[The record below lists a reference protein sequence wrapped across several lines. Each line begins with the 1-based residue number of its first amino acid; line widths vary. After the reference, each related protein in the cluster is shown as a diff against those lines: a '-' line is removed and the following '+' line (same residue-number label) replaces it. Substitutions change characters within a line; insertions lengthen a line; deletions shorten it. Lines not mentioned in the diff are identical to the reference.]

1 MSAKYDQ
8 APKTEG
14 KTIHWPLFY
23 DILVGVLF
31 WGREKAARERTLDL
45 GELKPGESVLDV
57 GCGTGA
63 LTLAAKARVGQT
75 GKVYGIDAAPE
86 MIERARRKA
95 VEAGMDVDF
104 QTAAVESLPFPDA
117 LLDVVL
123 SSLMLHHLPGDLRR
137 KALVEMCRVLRPGGR
152 LMVVDFEPPRG
163 KLGRALVL
171 LVLGHTMADT
181 DIRDFLP
188 LIQSAGFSE
197 IECGST
203 GVRLL
208 SFARAKTSNAHA

>member
-1 MSAKYDQ
+1 MRTVMSAKYDQ

-45 GELKPGESVLDV
+45 AELEPGESVLDV

-86 MIERARRKA
+86 MIEIARQKAEKRALRVSFHLSA
-95 VEAGMDVDF
+95 IED
-104 QTAAVESLPFPDA
+104 LPFPDA
-117 LLDVVL
+117 SFDVVL
-123 SSLMLHHLPGDLRR
+123 SSFMLHHLPR
-137 KALVEMCRVLRPGGR
+137 
-152 LMVVDFEPPRG
+152 
-163 KLGRALVL
+163 
-171 LVLGHTMADT
+171 T
-181 DIRDFLP
+181 
-188 LIQSAGFSE
+188 
-197 IECGST
+197 
-203 GVRLL
+203 
-208 SFARAKTSNAHA
+208 